1 VSPTS
6 AECWGESGDG
16 AISPLHGFRV
26 PGFTFW
32 QSRVSSWVSGFG
44 FRKVWVTS
52 WVSGFV
58 QSAGYILQVALGFG
72 FRVDLAPTIRDDD

>member
-1 VSPTS
+1 MHLFPHFLLFNTTVNS
-6 AECWGESGDG
+6 ALVNIDLT
-16 AISPLHGFRV
+16 ISPLHGFRV

-32 QSRVSSWVSGFG
+32 QWRVSSWVSGFG

-58 QSAGYILQVALGFG
+58 QSAGYKLRWVSGFG
-72 FRVDLAPTIRDDD
+72 ST